1 MNFVSLAIK
10 AKLAAVSVAAHP
22 MPPPLQKPKP
32 IIHVSSEVV
41 SDKLNL
47 LRKAFK
53 KYSLLYPKSIKAD
66 NYGGKLITFI
76 LSDKAEE
83 ILKELETATDVDVGW
98 NGATIRSRIKKILD
112 ETLKKTDIPS
122 IMLREIEIDSETL
135 QIIGTITL
143 GDEDIDL
150 DDHDEELIPEQS
162 KQPEGQILQKLI
174 EYHDRSKRLLNGS
187 EAGEIYSFMRI
198 PHSEHIVKALGFS
211 KISFMDDSFK
221 ETREDSGVS
230 FVARVFKN
238 PNIINI
244 QRLTQSAMIPDIESL
259 RARIIEINKRLRSFR
274 KKKAA
279 SEDYTYDS
287 NYYIALDIY
296 SSGKQVVG
304 DKYIRN
310 FAERRALPIAALDRH
325 PIVAEH
331 DYSAHLKELL
341 TITPELG
348 EAFQSQSQ
356 DVIKLIDF
364 LKRNYPG
371 ALDPLTGEPKAFA
384 TGEDAIVAD
393 CINSLLNGMG
403 RVLDADLLK
412 VTPKTPR
419 EVIILKSIEVLKD
432 EVNAEIHSFIELSF
446 GEIMHAFIGEKVMDL
461 DSLMS
466 IDLDS
471 YNSTRSAVIEKIKE
485 SFYQENPDLKDKK
498 YLPEGKIFVDYF
510 VDAQKQIQYLN
521 EFLKNNPL

>member
-1 MNFVSLAIK
+1 MSLISLAIK
-10 AKLAAVSVAAHP
+10 LATASVAAHQ
-22 MPPPLQKPKP
+22 MPPALQKPINP
-32 IIHVSSEVV
+32 IIHVPSEVV

-53 KYSLLYPKSIKAD
+53 KYSLLYPKSIETD
-66 NYGGKLITFI
+66 TYGGNFITFI

-83 ILKELETATDVDVGW
+83 ILKELETATDVDLGW
-98 NGATIRSRIKKILD
+98 NGATIRSRISKILE

-122 IMLREIEIDSETL
+122 IMLREIEIDPETL

-143 GDEDIDL
+143 GDGDTEL
-150 DDHDEELIPEQS
+150 DDPNEELIPEQP

-174 EYHDRSKRLLNGS
+174 DYYDRSKRLLNGS
-187 EAGEIYSFMRI
+187 EAGEIYSFMQI
-198 PHSEHIVKALGFS
+198 LHSEYIVKALGFS
-211 KISFMDDSFK
+211 KISFMDDSF
-221 ETREDSGVS
+221 EEIREGSGEP

-238 PNIINI
+238 PNINI
-244 QRLTQSAMIPDIESL
+244 QRLTQSAIIPDIESL
-259 RARIIEINKRLRSFR
+259 RARIIEINKRLRAFR

-279 SEDYTYDS
+279 SEDYTYDQD
-287 NYYIALDIY
+287 YYIALDIY
-296 SSGKQVVG
+296 ASGKQVVG

-371 ALDPLTGEPKAFA
+371 ALDPLTREPRAFA

-446 GEIMHAFIGEKVMDL
+446 GEIMHAFIGEKVMNL
-461 DSLMS
+461 NSLMS

-471 YNSTRSAVIEKIKE
+471 YNSTRSAVIAKIKE
-485 SFYQENPDLKDKK
+485 SFYQEHPDLKDKK

-510 VDAQKQIQYLN
+510 VDAQQQIQYLN
-521 EFLKNNPL
+521 EFLKENPL